1 MIIQHANIDRAK
13 AQVKRLRSMGIEVDR
28 IISYSRIDRRDVHVD
43 YKYRVQA
50 IKTKGHGIIIE

>member
-43 YKYRVQA
+43 NKYIKEA
-50 IKTKGHGIIIE
+50 IATKGHGIIL